1 MKLYQVLHLAS
12 PLVAMQVSP
21 LTHRNYSNSV
31 TLLTGHAKGPLAD
44 YGKYNSSH
52 NSDTIAYYMGIK
64 NLPTI
69 CENLLQA
76 GKKKIHPQQ
85 SLNGVQ
91 LGNSA
96 LSQGL

>member
-1 MKLYQVLHLAS
+1 MKLYQALHLAS

-31 TLLTGHAKGPLAD
+31 TLLTGHAKGPLTD
-44 YGKYNSSH
+44 HGKYNSSH

-69 CENLLQA
+69 CENLRQA
-76 GKKKIHPQQ
+76 GKERRYASSSH
-85 SLNGVQ
+85 
-91 LGNSA
+91 
-96 LSQGL
+96 